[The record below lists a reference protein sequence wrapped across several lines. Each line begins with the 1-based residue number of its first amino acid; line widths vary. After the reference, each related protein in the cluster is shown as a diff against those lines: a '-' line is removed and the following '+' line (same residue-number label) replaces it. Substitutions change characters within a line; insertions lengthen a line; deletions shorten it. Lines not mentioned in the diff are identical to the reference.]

1 MNAAVWESS
10 ADPTGTVWFSVVTD
24 SSSVPEATDE
34 TLWEPQSSTP
44 SFTLIKEQELI
55 NEDEIILKKII
66 KTLRKQHSD
75 VEGNISAV
83 EEKE

>member
-34 TLWEPQSSTP
+34 TLWEPQSSTL
-44 SFTLIKEQELI
+44 SFTLMKEQELI
-55 NEDEIILKKII
+55 NEDADTE
-66 KTLRKQHSD
+66 HSQRD
-75 VEGNISAV
+75 YF
-83 EEKE
+83 KEDH